1 MKTLKHGLD
10 RFLAFVC
17 IVDFIVMVL
26 LTVYQVVVRY
36 VFKSPSSVSEV
47 LTRYCF
53 VWLILL
59 SATYVFGQRDH
70 ICITYLKDKLNGSTK
85 RLLDAAIEVVI
96 ILFSALILVYGG
108 SVITTMNMLQ
118 YDSILK
124 IPTGTIYSI
133 IPVCGVL
140 IIFYSIYNLTVELNK
155 KEGGGVLVSILNSIS
170 FNSLSALS
178 KLLYNSSDIIELWS
192 TFLLSPFSFD
202 GGV

>member
-1 MKTLKHGLD
+1 
-10 RFLAFVC
+10 
-17 IVDFIVMVL
+17 MVI

-155 KEGGGVLVSILNSIS
+155 KEGG
-170 FNSLSALS
+170 
-178 KLLYNSSDIIELWS
+178 E
-192 TFLLSPFSFD
+192 
-202 GGV
+202 

>member
-96 ILFSALILVYGG
+96 ILFSALILVY
-108 SVITTMNMLQ
+108 
-118 YDSILK
+118 DSILK

-155 KEGGGVLVSILNSIS
+155 KEGG
-170 FNSLSALS
+170 
-178 KLLYNSSDIIELWS
+178 E
-192 TFLLSPFSFD
+192 
-202 GGV
+202 

>member
-140 IIFYSIYNLTVELNK
+140 IIFYSIYNLTVEMNK
-155 KEGGGVLVSILNSIS
+155 KEGG
-170 FNSLSALS
+170 
-178 KLLYNSSDIIELWS
+178 E
-192 TFLLSPFSFD
+192 
-202 GGV
+202 

>member
-59 SATYVFGQRDH
+59 SCNYVFGQRDH

-155 KEGGGVLVSILNSIS
+155 KEGG
-170 FNSLSALS
+170 
-178 KLLYNSSDIIELWS
+178 E
-192 TFLLSPFSFD
+192 
-202 GGV
+202 